1 MPGVRGLGGGIRG
14 HKKTIC
20 KKQNDV
26 HDGCDVVLKMKALG
40 GCPHAAHRMQDA
52 QTQVNED
59 FYSSE
64 VPKSPILASRSDACS
79 TYVGKVNKFTATLPL
94 KLN

>member
-1 MPGVRGLGGGIRG
+1 
-14 HKKTIC
+14 
-20 KKQNDV
+20 
-26 HDGCDVVLKMKALG
+26 MKALG

-52 QTQVNED
+52 QREVSED

-79 TYVGKVNKFTATLPL
+79 TCMGKGNKFTATLPW

>member
-1 MPGVRGLGGGIRG
+1 M
-14 HKKTIC
+14 C
-20 KKQNDV
+20 KKQKDV

-52 QTQVNED
+52 QREVSED

-64 VPKSPILASRSDACS
+64 VPKFPILASRSDACS
-79 TYVGKVNKFTATLPL
+79 TCMGKGN
-94 KLN
+94 